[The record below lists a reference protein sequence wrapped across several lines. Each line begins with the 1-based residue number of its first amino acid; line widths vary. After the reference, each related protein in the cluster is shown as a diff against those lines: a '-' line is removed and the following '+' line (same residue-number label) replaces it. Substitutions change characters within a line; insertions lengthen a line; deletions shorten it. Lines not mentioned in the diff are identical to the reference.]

1 MQVLETALLKEGPL
15 GITVENVDSHPN
27 SPAHFPP
34 ILTHIVPGGAAD
46 RSGQLRV
53 GDHIFFFN
61 GQRLYDHKGAS
72 KIISEAAGWS
82 PVVLLR
88 KRRATAALLR
98 GHGFGTV
105 GPLRSFFEKGASIVH
120 PDGSSSVPPL
130 QLWTFLLLEPPAEE
144 ARPMGG
150 EASPSASPGPDRL
163 SVELAEEE
171 HGATSDGMT
180 GAASDAKQA
189 AREHAGALLGRLL
202 RRSLRWGWPLELASL
217 SIDGAV
223 AVRVAS
229 ALSLGIWSEA
239 AEMSSLL
246 LAVQALAGTEPAA
259 AAGSTAGG
267 SGAVEG
273 FEGLTLRE
281 SPSGSPNGS
290 PNGSPCGFPS
300 ARRNRSA
307 ETGAALGHVPLLLDL
322 LRSQRARWA
331 AELAWRRRVRYGVM
345 VQLGEAESAARA
357 LDARAKVLLRQV
369 HALVAHALFSAEGEG
384 GPAGGEVPPSP
395 SPSAATLAKELP
407 PTCRPDG
414 TSPTCFCYP
423 PAMMIC
429 RECSAVKL
437 RLENATEDVA
447 RRLDVADAEGGAP
460 PLRRSQS
467 LQSLREVAV
476 LATSAACAV
485 GRDNPQ
491 VLQERLQR
499 MAVHSILLE
508 RAMRDKSPS
517 AASWA
522 ASVAAAAAF
531 NTAAP
536 ASGPTSL
543 PSRGASLPASP
554 GGDPP
559 RILID
564 DMDDDDDASTSTPPP
579 APLALPDVFV
589 LPCVGSADEL
599 LHNHTLALRNTPA
612 ATVGL
617 PPDICA
623 RLSPRAFD
631 TAAAQLRALPSARG
645 PQAKLRCM
653 LRAWECVLGVLG
665 LAADSPSADDFLPG
679 MACAL
684 LHATPQRLV
693 SSLCSMVNFAV
704 REDYEDMFITHFVAA
719 MGIVAQL
726 PVPERAVLGA
736 LPQSALPGARAG
748 GATAGGGSSSDE
760 FAAPPSEGVWRD
772 YSDREPSVIEEP
784 GAKPAIKKSLL
795 SSRPSLFASRA
806 SVRLGGARS
815 RIAPVNTGGT
825 AQPSPVEKPVTAPA
839 SGSPGG
845 AAPVEKPIALPTAS
859 FEKSVIR
866 LVEMGFPRFQASA
879 ALRDAGGDPRAAL
892 QILLAGPA
900 SSAAAPEGV
909 PPPADDDEG
918 SDSSSAS
925 APADPFASERQS
937 LLARKLSLQT
947 TIQRYMASPTESE
960 ASAHSERLEEFR
972 RVSKSLDELEAKFPA
987 PRGSALPPAP
997 PATPPPPTCLVQ
1009 CPSCTNQLR
1018 VVVPTVP
1025 TAFACP
1031 ACSAKFKV
1039 DPPPPPSGLPPTGSG
1054 AGGGAGTGS
1063 RAGGAA
1069 AAGEKVFQASC
1080 PRCSASLRF
1089 SVANDEMTSKL
1100 SIKCTNCMQPFAIQL

>member
-1 MQVLETALLKEGPL
+1 MATDGLPPRMQVLETALHKEGPL
-15 GITVENVDSHPN
+15 GITVENVDSRHN

-34 ILTHIVPGGAAD
+34 ILTYIVPGGAAD
-46 RSGQLRV
+46 RSGQLRI

-61 GQRLYDHKGAS
+61 GQRLLDHKGAS
-72 KIISEAAGWS
+72 KIISEAAGWC

-130 QLWTFLLLEPPAEE
+130 QLWTFLLLEPPADE
-144 ARPMGG
+144 AWPKGGGGDGCGEISGKSPRNPIHTMGG
-150 EASPSASPGPDRL
+150 GASPTASPASSSPGRL
-163 SVELAEEE
+163 PVELAEEK
-171 HGATSDGMT
+171 HWAPSDGTT
-180 GAASDAKQA
+180 GAASDAKPT
-189 AREHAGALLGRLL
+189 AREHAGALLSRLL
-202 RRSLRWGWPLELASL
+202 RRSLLRGWPCELASL
-217 SIDGAV
+217 SVDGAV
-223 AVRVAS
+223 AVRAAS
-229 ALSLGIWSEA
+229 ALPLGIWSEA
-239 AEMSSLL
+239 AEMNSLL
-246 LAVQALAGTEPAA
+246 LAVQALAGTESAA
-259 AAGSTAGG
+259 AARSAAGG
-267 SGAVEG
+267 SGVVEG
-273 FEGLTLRE
+273 VVVGVEGLTLRE
-281 SPSGSPNGS
+281 SPSESASESPSES
-290 PNGSPCGFPS
+290 PSGH
-300 ARRNRSA
+300 RNRSA
-307 ETGAALGHVPLLLDL
+307 ETGAALGHVPLLAEL
-322 LRSQRARWA
+322 LRAQRARWA

-345 VQLGEAESAARA
+345 IQLGEAESAARA

-369 HALVAHALFSAEGEG
+369 HALVALSLFGAEGES
-384 GPAGGEVPPSP
+384 GPTGGEVPL

-429 RECSAVKL
+429 RECSAVKQ

-447 RRLDVADAEGGAP
+447 RRLDGTDAEGGAP
-460 PLRRSQS
+460 PSRRSPS
-467 LQSLREVAV
+467 MQSLREVAV

-522 ASVAAAAAF
+522 ASLAAAAAF

-536 ASGPTSL
+536 ASA

-554 GGDPP
+554 VGARLGEISAGRAPP
-559 RILID
+559 GEISPGARPGEISAGRAPPGIHID

-589 LPCVGSADEL
+589 LPSVGSADERL
-599 LHNHTLALRNTPA
+599 YSHTLALRNTPA

-617 PPDICA
+617 SPDICA

-631 TAAAQLRALPSARG
+631 TAAAQLRALPSVRG

-653 LRAWECVLGVLG
+653 LRAWDCVLGVLG

-684 LHATPQRLV
+684 LHAAPQRVV

-726 PVPERAVLGA
+726 PVPDRAVLGA
-736 LPQSALPGARAG
+736 LPTAAVPGARAG
-748 GATAGGGSSSDE
+748 GATASGGSSSDE
-760 FAAPPSEGVWRD
+760 FPSPPSEGVWRD

-784 GAKPAIKKSLL
+784 GAKPALKKSLL

-806 SVRLGGARS
+806 SARLGGARS
-815 RIAPVNTGGT
+815 RIAPVSTVGT
-825 AQPSPVEKPVTAPA
+825 AQPSPAEKPGTAPA
-839 SGSPGG
+839 SGSPAG
-845 AAPVEKPIALPTAS
+845 AAPVEKPIVLPTAS

-892 QILLAGPA
+892 QILLAGPS
-900 SSAAAPEGV
+900 SSAAAPPGAA
-909 PPPADDDEG
+909 PPADDDEG
-918 SDSSSAS
+918 SDSSSVS
-925 APADPFASERQS
+925 TPSSDPYASERQS
-937 LLARKLSLQT
+937 LLTRKLSLQA

-972 RVSKSLDELEAKFPA
+972 RVSKSLDELEAA
-987 PRGSALPPAP
+987 
-997 PATPPPPTCLVQ
+997 
-1009 CPSCTNQLR
+1009 
-1018 VVVPTVP
+1018 
-1025 TAFACP
+1025 
-1031 ACSAKFKV
+1031 
-1039 DPPPPPSGLPPTGSG
+1039 
-1054 AGGGAGTGS
+1054 
-1063 RAGGAA
+1063 
-1069 AAGEKVFQASC
+1069 
-1080 PRCSASLRF
+1080 
-1089 SVANDEMTSKL
+1089 
-1100 SIKCTNCMQPFAIQL
+1100 

>member
-15 GITVENVDSHPN
+15 GITVENVDSHPS

-61 GQRLYDHKGAS
+61 GQRLFDHKGAS

-88 KRRATAALLR
+88 KRRSTAALLR

-150 EASPSASPGPDRL
+150 EASPSACSSPGRL
-163 SVELAEEE
+163 SVELTEEE

-180 GAASDAKQA
+180 GAASDAKHA

-229 ALSLGIWSEA
+229 ALPLGIWSEA
-239 AEMSSLL
+239 AEMNSLL

-281 SPSGSPNGS
+281 SRSGSPSGSPNG
-290 PNGSPCGFPS
+290 
-300 ARRNRSA
+300 RRNRSA

-369 HALVAHALFSAEGEG
+369 HALVALALFGAEGEG

-407 PTCRPDG
+407 PTYRPDG

-531 NTAAP
+531 KTAAS
-536 ASGPTSL
+536 ASAPTSL

-554 GGDPP
+554 GGAPP
-559 RILID
+559 GILID

-589 LPCVGSADEL
+589 LPSVGSADEL

-617 PPDICA
+617 PPDICV

-653 LRAWECVLGVLG
+653 LRAWDCVLGVLG

-684 LHATPQRLV
+684 LHATPQRMV

-736 LPQSALPGARAG
+736 LPQSAVPGARAG

-795 SSRPSLFASRA
+795 SSRPSLFASRT

-815 RIAPVNTGGT
+815 RIAPVNTSGT
-825 AQPSPVEKPVTAPA
+825 VQPSPAEKPVTAPA

-900 SSAAAPEGV
+900 SSAAAHEGV
-909 PPPADDDEG
+909 PPPTDDDEG

-925 APADPFASERQS
+925 ATADPFATERQS

-972 RVSKSLDELEAKFPA
+972 RVSKSLDELEAF
-987 PRGSALPPAP
+987 
-997 PATPPPPTCLVQ
+997 
-1009 CPSCTNQLR
+1009 
-1018 VVVPTVP
+1018 
-1025 TAFACP
+1025 
-1031 ACSAKFKV
+1031 
-1039 DPPPPPSGLPPTGSG
+1039 
-1054 AGGGAGTGS
+1054 
-1063 RAGGAA
+1063 
-1069 AAGEKVFQASC
+1069 
-1080 PRCSASLRF
+1080 
-1089 SVANDEMTSKL
+1089 
-1100 SIKCTNCMQPFAIQL
+1100 